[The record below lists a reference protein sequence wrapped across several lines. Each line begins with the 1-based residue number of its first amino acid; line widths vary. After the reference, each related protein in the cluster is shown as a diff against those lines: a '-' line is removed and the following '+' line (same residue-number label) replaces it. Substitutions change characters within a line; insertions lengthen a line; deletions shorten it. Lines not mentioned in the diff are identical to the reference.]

1 MDIALNLQ
9 LQKYATWNENLI
21 MNSGVLISPYNPVKA
36 SMKSMASDIDNE
48 KDLYQYL
55 LRNGTTGITN
65 H

>member
-21 MNSGVLISPYNPVKA
+21 MNSGVLISPLQSSKA

-48 KDLYQYL
+48 KICI
-55 LRNGTTGITN
+55 NIC
-65 H
+65 

>member
-1 MDIALNLQ
+1 
-9 LQKYATWNENLI
+9 
-21 MNSGVLISPYNPVKA
+21 MNSGVLISPLQSSKA

-55 LRNGTTGITN
+55 RNGTTGITN